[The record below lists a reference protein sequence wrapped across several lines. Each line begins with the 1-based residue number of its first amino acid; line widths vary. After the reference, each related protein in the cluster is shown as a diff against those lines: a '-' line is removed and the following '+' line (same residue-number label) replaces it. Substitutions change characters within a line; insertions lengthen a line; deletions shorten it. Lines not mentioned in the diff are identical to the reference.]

1 VATVLA
7 GAGIGLTLGRFIPD
21 RFQATIRQAI
31 GLFVVVYAI
40 TMATATRNPLVLLL
54 SLLLGVVA
62 GELLRLD
69 DGVQAVGRWAERRVS
84 RGGATGRVSTA
95 FVTTSLLFCVGP
107 LTILGTFNDGTRGD
121 VTILAVKSTLDGF
134 SAIVFA
140 AALGWGVLLSAGS
153 VFVVQGLLTLA
164 AFLLH
169 ASLSAA
175 QVAELTA
182 VGGVTVLAIGV
193 GLLELKAIRV
203 ANFLPGL
210 VVAPVIVAVG
220 QALKIL

>member
-1 VATVLA
+1 LLAAAPRSGRRRIGAGKLRGLGTALNVATVLA

-21 RFQATIRQAI
+21 RFQTTIRQAI

-54 SLLLGVVA
+54 SLLLGVIA

-69 DGVQAVGRWAERRVS
+69 DGVQAVGRWAERQVS
-84 RGGATGRVSTA
+84 RGRATGRVSTA

-107 LTILGTFNDGTRGD
+107 LTILGTFNDG
-121 VTILAVKSTLDGF
+121 
-134 SAIVFA
+134 
-140 AALGWGVLLSAGS
+140 
-153 VFVVQGLLTLA
+153 
-164 AFLLH
+164 
-169 ASLSAA
+169 
-175 QVAELTA
+175 
-182 VGGVTVLAIGV
+182 AIGL